1 VALLRCGPVAAP
13 LDRDALR
20 RTLGPPVGPW
30 ASLEVV
36 PSTGSTNADLV
47 ALAGDP
53 AAAPDRTVLVA
64 EHQDAGRGRR
74 DRVWS
79 DRAGEGLTFSVL
91 LRPREVAVERWGWA
105 PLLAGLALVEA
116 VGEVTGGEVPAAL
129 KWPNDLLLGDAG
141 AKGAGVLAEVAAG
154 GGDERALVV
163 GIGINVATAVADL
176 PAGGTSL
183 AAEGAGYLG
192 RDTVLV
198 AVLRALAELDD
209 RWRGAYGDVVAAG
222 LVDDYRARCA
232 TLGREVTVTLPGGRV
247 LEGRAVDVDRDGR
260 LAVREPGGDTTVV
273 SAGDVVHVRP
283 AGR

>member
-1 VALLRCGPVAAP
+1 MEAAP

-20 RTLGPPVGPW
+20 RALAPPSGPW

-36 PSTGSTNADLV
+36 TRTGSTNADL
-47 ALAGDP
+47 AARAADP
-53 AAAPDRTVLVA
+53 ATPDRTVLVA

-116 VGEVTGGEVPAAL
+116 VGEVTGGDVPAAL
-129 KWPNDLLLGDAG
+129 KWPNDLLLGPG
-141 AKGAGVLAEVAAG
+141 QGKGAGVLAEVAE

-163 GIGINVATAVADL
+163 GIGLNVGTAAADL

-183 AAEGAGYLG
+183 AAEGAGHLG
-192 RDTVLV
+192 RETVLV
-198 AVLRALAELDD
+198 AVLRALADLDG
-209 RWRGAYGDVVAAG
+209 RWRSAYGDVAAAG

-260 LAVREPGGDTTVV
+260 LAVRDTGGDTTVV

>member
-1 VALLRCGPVAAP
+1 M
-13 LDRDALR
+13 
-20 RTLGPPVGPW
+20 
-30 ASLEVV
+30 

-129 KWPNDLLLGDAG
+129 KWPNDLLLGAGG

-163 GIGINVATAVADL
+163 GIGINVATPVADL

-183 AAEGAGYLG
+183 AAEGAGHLG

-232 TLGREVTVTLPGGRV
+232 TLGREVSVTLPGGRV

>member
-1 VALLRCGPVAAP
+1 MAAP

-20 RTLGPPVGPW
+20 RTLGPPAGPW

-36 PSTGSTNADLV
+36 TSTGSTNADLA

-53 AAAPDRTVLVA
+53 AAAPDRSVLVA

-129 KWPNDLLLGDAG
+129 KWPNDLLLGGGG
-141 AKGAGVLAEVAAG
+141 AKGAGVLAEVASG

-163 GIGINVATAVADL
+163 GIGLNVATPVAEL

-192 RDTVLV
+192 RGTVLV

-209 RWRGAYGDVVAAG
+209 RWRGAYGDAVAAG